1 MQDFKLID
9 GTFIAS
15 DAMDI
20 LLNMVNHKIQY
31 HDLQVFKMMERFDK
45 EGVELHIERLTEL
58 KEMREELK
66 LYIETMGD
74 LNCKFRVNTTIS
86 LEPLVSEKV
95 SKEQPS
101 GNS

>member
-15 DAMDI
+15 DAMDV
-20 LLNMVNHKIQY
+20 LLSMVNHKIQY
-31 HDLQVFKMMERFDK
+31 HDLQVFKMMEQFKKD
-45 EGVELHIERLTEL
+45 GVELHIDRLTEL

-74 LNCKFRVNTTIS
+74 LNCKFRVKTTIS

-95 SKEQPS
+95 GTEQPS
-101 GNS
+101 VNS

>member
-1 MQDFKLID
+1 
-9 GTFIAS
+9 
-15 DAMDI
+15 
-20 LLNMVNHKIQY
+20 
-31 HDLQVFKMMERFDK
+31 MMERFEKD
-45 EGVELHIERLTEL
+45 GVELHIERLTEL

>member
-31 HDLQVFKMMERFDK
+31 HDLQVFKMMERFEK

>member
-31 HDLQVFKMMERFDK
+31 HDLQVFKMMERFEKD
-45 EGVELHIERLTEL
+45 GVELHIERLTEL